1 MGGTAAVTNAQSAS
15 ANMEPPPARPAVRLR
30 LVRALEPRE
39 VLRVSDWADRERR
52 LSTKGSAEAGRWRTD
67 RNPPT
72 REPMDTM
79 SVRDPA
85 REVVLMWPIQ
95 FAKTE
100 VAINVVGYTMDHAPG
115 PIMVCLPG
123 EVSLNKWV
131 AQKLHPMIE
140 ETPAVQRA
148 LTSTASREAA
158 NTRTFKDFT
167 GGQLFMEHAGTA
179 ARLKMT
185 TVRTVMAD
193 ELDEFAANLLSGD
206 DPVAMLEGRTSAF
219 PGTSKRLYI
228 SSPQMRSTSRIWWLW
243 ERSDQ
248 RRYHVP
254 CPHCGHA
261 EPMTWAALHWETHR
275 PIGRHRHAWLVC
287 SACGAEIEEAHKTD
301 MIAAGRWVPGQPDEP
316 RRGYHINGLYY
327 QFGLGPRWHELAE
340 MFLEAQGDPAR
351 LKTFVND
358 RLAEPWEDQSTANV
372 RHNIVAERAEPYPL
386 RVAPEGVLRIT
397 AGVDTQDDRFEV
409 HIVGW
414 GRGLAF
420 WVLDYVVINGDP
432 DSDAARAALTELL
445 NRPVQH
451 VSGASM
457 PIEAVSVDIF
467 GHRTEAV
474 KHWVRQRTVRR
485 PMASFGAKPN
495 TAPILSKG
503 KLHDVT
509 WRGQYDKRGVH
520 LYQVG
525 TVNAKHV
532 LYSRLAADADAQ
544 ARWASMPEATR
555 PDAPDRM
562 CHFSDQLGDDF
573 FRGLISEV
581 FNPSK
586 NRFEKRRGSVR
597 NEPLDTWVH
606 AYAAAHHPEL
616 RLHRMTGADWDRWE
630 AHLRAQA
637 KAARPDAWSPPPADQ
652 APPQPAGRPRMRRVG
667 RIW

>member
-1 MGGTAAVTNAQSAS
+1 MIAEGLAHL
-15 ANMEPPPARPAVRLR
+15 EPPPARPAIFGRLAHAIAPR
-30 LVRALEPRE
+30 KALK
-39 VLRVSDWADRERR
+39 VSEWADRERR
-52 LSTKGSAEAGRWRTD
+52 LSSKGSAEAGRWRTE

-72 REPMDTM
+72 REPMDAM
-79 SVRDPA
+79 SVRHAA

-115 PIMVCLPG
+115 PLMVCLPG

-131 AQKLHPMIE
+131 AQKLNPMIE

-158 NTRTFKDFT
+158 NTRTFKDFV

-179 ARLKMT
+179 SRLKMT
-185 TVRTVMAD
+185 TVRTVIAD

-206 DPVAMLEGRTSAF
+206 DPVEMLNGRTSAF
-219 PGTSKRLYI
+219 PSTYKRLYI
-228 SSPQMRSTSRIWWLW
+228 SSPQLRSTSRIFYLW

-254 CPHCGHA
+254 CPHCGEA
-261 EPMTWAALHWETHR
+261 EPMTWGALKWETHR
-275 PIGRHRHAWLVC
+275 PIGRPRHAWLVC
-287 SACGAEIEEAHKTD
+287 SACGAEIREHHKTD
-301 MIAAGRWVPGQPDEP
+301 MIAAGQWVPAQPHEP

-327 QFGLGPRWHELAE
+327 QFGLGPRWHELVE
-340 MFLEAQGDPAR
+340 MWLEAQGDPAR
-351 LKTFVND
+351 LKTFIND
-358 RLAEPWEDQSTANV
+358 RLAEPWEDKGTASV
-372 RHNIVAERAEPYPL
+372 RHNIVAERAEPYAL
-386 RVAPEGVLRIT
+386 RVAPEGVIRIT

-432 DSDAARAALTELL
+432 DSDATRAALTELL
-445 NRPVQH
+445 NRPLVH
-451 VSGASM
+451 ANGATM
-457 PIEAVSVDIF
+457 AVEAVSIDIF

-474 KHWVRQRTVRR
+474 KHWVRQRAVRR

-503 KLHDVT
+503 KLHDVN
-509 WRGQYDKRGVH
+509 WRGVYDKRGVH

-532 LYSRLAADADAQ
+532 LYARLAADADAQ
-544 ARWASMPEATR
+544 ARWAALAEADRPELAER
-555 PDAPDRM
+555 Q
-562 CHFSDQLGDDF
+562 CHFSDQLGDDYF
-573 FRGLISEV
+573 KGLISEV

-586 NRFEKRRGSVR
+586 NRFEKRRGAVR

-616 RLHRMTGADWDRWE
+616 RLHRATRAEWDKWE
-630 AHLRAQA
+630 AALRARAPKKETAEPAAEGPVA
-637 KAARPDAWSPPPADQ
+637 KVAPAAKT
-652 APPQPAGRPRMRRVG
+652 APRQVMRRRG
-667 RIW
+667 SFGGSR